1 LAHQLIS
8 YANHWLHEVNSH
20 SLQAPFIYNLY
31 TKYIQK
37 DFNKNHFKSIEKT
50 RAKLLNEDF
59 LVATVNYGATSIVH
73 PNLQRT
79 KVSTIAKKGL
89 TSSKVSRLLAR
100 LIEFSGAKNI
110 IELGTSF
117 GLNTMYLAYKKDTSV
132 ITFEGSEDIANVAQ
146 TNFELHKKNNIEL
159 ILGNINNTL
168 PEFLNARIR
177 IDFAYIDANH
187 KYKPTIQY
195 FESII
200 KRMHKDSILVL
211 DDIYWS
217 KEMTQAWNEIKEH
230 PEVTHSI
237 DLFSVGIVF
246 FQPDLVKTNYR
257 LMF

>member
-1 LAHQLIS
+1 MNHQIIS
-8 YANHWLHEVNSH
+8 YINHWLNEINSH

-37 DFNKNHFKSIEKT
+37 DFNKNHFEYIEKT
-50 RAKLLNEDF
+50 RTKLLTDDF
-59 LVATVNYGATSIVH
+59 SVATVNYGATSIVH
-73 PNLQRT
+73 VNLQKTRI
-79 KVSTIAKKGL
+79 STIAKKGL
-89 TSSKVSRLLAR
+89 TSAKVSRLLAR
-100 LIEFSGAKNI
+100 LIEFNGAKNI
-110 IELGTSF
+110 IELGASF
-117 GLNTMYLAYKKDTSV
+117 GINTLYLAHNKNTSV
-132 ITFEGSEDIANVAQ
+132 ITFEGSEDIANVAL
-146 TNFELHKKNNIEL
+146 TNFEHHQKSNIEL
-159 ILGNINNTL
+159 VLGNIDKTL

-187 KYKPTIQY
+187 RYKPTIQY

-217 KEMTQAWNEIKEH
+217 KEMTQAWNKIKEH

>member
-1 LAHQLIS
+1 LRHQILS
-8 YANHWLHEVNSH
+8 YVSHWLNEVNSH
-20 SLQAPFIYNLY
+20 SLQSPFIYNLY
-31 TKYIQK
+31 TKYIQT
-37 DFNKNHFKSIEKT
+37 DFNKNKYENIENT
-50 RAKLLNEDF
+50 RKKLLKENL
-59 LVATVNYGATSIVH
+59 LVKTVNYGATSIVH
-73 PNLQRT
+73 ANLQQT
-79 KVSTIAKKGL
+79 KVSTITKKGL
-89 TSSKVSRLLAR
+89 TSAKVSRLLAR
-100 LIEFSGAKNI
+100 LIDFNNAKNI

-117 GLNTMYLAYKKDTSV
+117 GLNSMYLAQKTDASV
-132 ITFEGSEDIANVAQ
+132 ITFEGSEDIANVAV
-146 TNFELHKKNNIEL
+146 TNFEHHQKNNIEL
-159 ILGNINNTL
+159 ILGNIDKTL
-168 PEFLNARIR
+168 PAFLDARIS

-187 KYKPTIQY
+187 QYKPTIHY

-200 KRMHKDSILVL
+200 KRMHKNSILVL